1 MGDSSSRTAKHKRKR
16 QRFYSQRA
24 ALHRHPP
31 LHHHHHGWST
41 TLMSYGSGK
50 YWRGE
55 TDRVLSIHFFYIKN
69 FFFKNGGERKRKDR
83 LRITACP
90 PCNKSNA
97 SGTILGCECVSPPYL
112 QPGTCSLPWLPRS
125 LASSPGRGVA
135 LLSLALPELNCRRC
149 VCWKM
154 VDWSIRNRRGEV
166 P

>member
-55 TDRVLSIHFFYIKN
+55 TDRVLYIHFFYIKI
-69 FFFKNGGERKRKDR
+69 KKKWGGKEKEKTDCELRRVRHAIKATRAGRYLGVSVWVR
-83 LRITACP
+83 LTSNPVHVRCHDCP
-90 PCNKSNA
+90 
-97 SGTILGCECVSPPYL
+97 V
-112 QPGTCSLPWLPRS
+112 PWLPLQVEGWLSCRWRCRS
-125 LASSPGRGVA
+125 STAA
-135 LLSLALPELNCRRC
+135 A